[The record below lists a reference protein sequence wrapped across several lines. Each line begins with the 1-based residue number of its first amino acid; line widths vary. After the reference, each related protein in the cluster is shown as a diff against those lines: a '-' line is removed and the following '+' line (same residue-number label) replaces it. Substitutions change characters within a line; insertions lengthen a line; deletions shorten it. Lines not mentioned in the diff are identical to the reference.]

1 MEVRWLR
8 CGKGFK
14 GEGGDFKGD
23 TLFDREPVKSAE
35 GRSDV
40 ITSFVVRKDN
50 ASKGILDGL
59 KAVERIFREIVEEGI
74 TVVKARRNKRVGEGD
89 SSIGVK
95 ERSYLSEGR
104 KVEEGRLTN
113 SGDVVGEGVVRIEGH
128 TEIERSSGR
137 GDGIIVK
144 GNGGVGDLG
153 ALLRCAYDEEFSFS
167 RVKGEFVGGEP
178 EVERVK
184 DVSKSGKG

>member
-50 ASKGILDGL
+50 ASKRVLDGL
-59 KAVERIFREIVEEGI
+59 KAMERSVREIVEEGI
-74 TVVKARRNKRVGEGD
+74 TVIKTGRNKRVGKGD
-89 SSIGVK
+89 SSICVK
-95 ERSYLSEGR
+95 ERSYLSEGA
-104 KVEEGRLTN
+104 KLEEGRLTN
-113 SGDVVGEGVVRIEGH
+113 SGDVAGEGVI
-128 TEIERSSGR
+128 
-137 GDGIIVK
+137 
-144 GNGGVGDLG
+144 
-153 ALLRCAYDEEFSFS
+153 
-167 RVKGEFVGGEP
+167 
-178 EVERVK
+178 
-184 DVSKSGKG
+184 